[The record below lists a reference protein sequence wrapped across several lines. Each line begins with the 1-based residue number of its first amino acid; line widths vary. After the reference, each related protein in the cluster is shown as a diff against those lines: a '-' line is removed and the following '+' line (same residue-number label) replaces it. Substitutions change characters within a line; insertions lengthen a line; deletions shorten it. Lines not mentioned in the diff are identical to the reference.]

1 MNRHRWMQVA
11 LGTAALLLVYYLVSL
26 IQVVVAAHSDDADNV
41 GTVDAIV
48 VLGAAQYDGRPSPQ
62 LAARLDHVVDLWSE
76 GIATHVMVT
85 GGKQPGDRFTE
96 AEASQ
101 QYLVEHG
108 VPADVIMSEGTGSTT
123 HESLDAAAETLLDAG
138 LPRVLLVTDPYHA
151 LRTKLTADAVGL
163 DAHVSPTPTSVV
175 GRWTSARRQVFEAA
189 GVAIGRVTGF
199 GRLSGLTG

>member
-1 MNRHRWMQVA
+1 MQVA

-189 GVAIGRVTGF
+189 GVAIGRVIGF

>member
-1 MNRHRWMQVA
+1 MQVA